1 MHHLLS
7 GHVKNLSIMTDDYEL
22 GIGANLVLIVLTS
35 IYIFIC
41 VFH

>member
-1 MHHLLS
+1 MLS
-7 GHVKNLSIMTDDYEL
+7 GHVKNLSIMTDDYEV